1 MAAYIQRI
9 SADARLACLV
19 RLAESVGVSTLGDW
33 VLVRLGR
40 SLALPGIALP
50 MLDDW
55 VLVRLGGSLA
65 LPGLALPAFGNWG
78 LIRLGGSLALPRA
91 PSQERPPG
99 RRPAREPG
107 HASGLTIVE
116 PASLFPTP
124 PEDLTLVW
132 PVLRMLD
139 QPVAHRIVEHVFPRP
154 LEFVCC
160 SHPSVPVVR

>member
-33 VLVRLGR
+33 GLVRLGGSLGVSTFGNWVLVRLGR
-40 SLALPGIALP
+40 
-50 MLDDW
+50 
-55 VLVRLGGSLA
+55 SLA

-107 HASGLTIVE
+107 PASGLTNVE
-116 PASLFPTP
+116 PTSLFPTP